1 MKKIL
6 RVIGIILG
14 IVVIAVIGFLIYF
27 NSTHPNVAAAKDIH
41 VEITPERL
49 ERGKYLANYVT
60 NCIDCHSKRDFTKFS
75 GPIVPGTEGMGGEVF
90 DGPKA
95 DVPGVIYARNIT
107 PAGIGDWTDGEL
119 FRAIT
124 VGVNKKGE
132 ALFPLMP
139 YTHFSKMSQEDIYS
153 IISYIRSLKP
163 IENKIPE
170 RKLDFPLNLIVK
182 TIPKDL
188 DGPLPPAPDRANTL
202 AYGEYMV
209 NAVACIA
216 CHTKLE
222 KGQMLPGTEFA
233 GGFKFCIDGHCATSA
248 NITPDNET
256 GIGLL
261 TKEAFLDKFRFYR
274 DEKAKNIPVG
284 KGGNNSPMP
293 WGLYSHLTNEDL
305 SAIYDYL
312 RTLPPVVNKVEKY
325 SVQTEPKYN

>member
-1 MKKIL
+1 MKKALKIT
-6 RVIGIILG
+6 GIILG
-14 IVVIAVIGFLIYF
+14 ILVIGIIGFLVYF
-27 NSTHPNVAAAKDIH
+27 NSTHPNVAPAKDIH

-60 NCIDCHSKRDFTKFS
+60 NCIDCHSQRDFTKFS
-75 GPIVPGTEGMGGEVF
+75 GPIIPGTEGMGGESF
-90 DGPKA
+90 DATKA
-95 DVPGVIYARNIT
+95 DVPGVLYAKNIT

-139 YTHFSKMSQEDIYS
+139 YMHFRKMSQEDVYS
-153 IISYIRSLKP
+153 IIAYIRSLKP
-163 IENKIPE
+163 IENKVPE

-182 TIPKDL
+182 TIPTDL
-188 DGPLPPAPDRANTL
+188 NGPLPPMPDRANTL
-202 AYGEYMV
+202 AYGEYMT

-222 KGQMLPGTEFA
+222 KGQMLPGTEFS
-233 GGFKFCIDGHCATSA
+233 GGFKFCLDGQCATSA

-274 DEKAKNIPVG
+274 DEKAKKIPVG
-284 KGGNNSPMP
+284 KNGHNTPMP
-293 WGLYSHLTNEDL
+293 WVLYSNLTDEDL
-305 SAIYDYL
+305 GAIYDYL

-325 SVQTEPKYN
+325 SAQTEPKYN

>member
-124 VGVNKKGE
+124 VGNQVYVQG
-132 ALFPLMP
+132 FC
-139 YTHFSKMSQEDIYS
+139 SQLVS
-153 IISYIRSLKP
+153 
-163 IENKIPE
+163 EN
-170 RKLDFPLNLIVK
+170 
-182 TIPKDL
+182 
-188 DGPLPPAPDRANTL
+188 G
-202 AYGEYMV
+202 YM
-209 NAVACIA
+209 I
-216 CHTKLE
+216 
-222 KGQMLPGTEFA
+222 
-233 GGFKFCIDGHCATSA
+233 
-248 NITPDNET
+248 
-256 GIGLL
+256 
-261 TKEAFLDKFRFYR
+261 
-274 DEKAKNIPVG
+274 
-284 KGGNNSPMP
+284 
-293 WGLYSHLTNEDL
+293 
-305 SAIYDYL
+305 
-312 RTLPPVVNKVEKY
+312 
-325 SVQTEPKYN
+325 